1 LDLLISSLIELC
13 PEGER
18 LFPED
23 MMTGETERFF
33 VQEIVREK
41 IIESTYQEIPYACAV
56 VVESFEER
64 AGKNLVSIHAVIY
77 VEKTSQ
83 KGIIIGKGGA
93 MLKRTGTRA
102 RTEIENLLGKRV
114 YLELRVKVR
123 EGWSN
128 DMKSIK
134 EFGYF

>member
-41 IIESTYQEIPYACAV
+41 IIEV
-56 VVESFEER
+56 
-64 AGKNLVSIHAVIY
+64 
-77 VEKTSQ
+77 
-83 KGIIIGKGGA
+83 
-93 MLKRTGTRA
+93 RTRKSHMHV
-102 RTEIENLLGKRV
+102 LL
-114 YLELRVKVR
+114 L
-123 EGWSN
+123 
-128 DMKSIK
+128 
-134 EFGYF
+134 